1 MIKKWFAKFTL
12 NLADAVDKIL
22 ENAASSE
29 ERDRELRKLLS
40 KYAPCP
46 IEGHHWS
53 LINSVDFN
61 FDGFKGQSLSDSA
74 NAQRFI
80 DIMKGEHTP
89 NLTVLRDMGLA
100 AKLAYED
107 PKVIRYI
114 CNQWK
119 MGTSDDLFFSFNQTQ
134 AYIMTDDKNIVLS
147 FRGTE
152 LINPKDWAVD
162 FQLKF
167 SAMQTRA
174 MDGADVAEVA
184 DGASS
189 KPLAH
194 HGFLDALGLLDSPKH
209 NVGPYDKL
217 CGVLNDLKAEHNKK
231 IWITGH
237 SLGAALASIFV
248 AQLVLDNN
256 ELLGSL
262 GGLYTFGQPRC
273 GDEEYCKLFTELIEH
288 GLVYRVVNKKDL
300 VTRLPMEVLKYDH
313 HGCKVAV
320 TDARLVMKHKEDK
333 IEVKPQKKVVL
344 PKNSGLKK
352 LVFALVPDS
361 IEDHYPSEYVRN
373 IQIFV

>member
-22 ENAASSE
+22 DNAASSE
-29 ERDRELRKLLS
+29 ERDKELRKLLS

-46 IEGHHWS
+46 VEEHHWS

-61 FDGFKGQSLSDSA
+61 FDGFKSQSLSDSA
-74 NAQRFI
+74 NTQKFM

-107 PKVIRYI
+107 PKVIRHI
-114 CNQWK
+114 CHQWN
-119 MGTSDDLFFSFNQTQ
+119 MGTSDELFFSFNQTQ
-134 AYIMTDDKNIVLS
+134 AYIMADDKHIVLS

-167 SAMQTRA
+167 SAMQIRA
-174 MDGADVAEVA
+174 MDGADVAE
-184 DGASS
+184 GAPS
-189 KPLAH
+189 KALAH
-194 HGFLDALGLLDSPKH
+194 HGFLDALGLLDSPIH

-217 CGVLNDLKAEHNKK
+217 CGVLNDLKAENKKK

-256 ELLGSL
+256 ELLDSL

-273 GDEEYCKLFTELIEH
+273 GDEEYCKLFTELVER

-373 IQIFV
+373 IQLFV